1 MCPSL
6 QDQLL
11 KLGMANKKQAQQ
23 AKTQKRQKTKQKKGG
38 QADSEAA
45 SREAALAKE
54 RAEKIAKDRL
64 LNEQREKD
72 KQQRAIEAQIVQLIQ
87 AHTIAIP
94 ADAEIT
100 YNFVQGTLIKRL
112 YVTEELQNQ
121 LTKGFVA
128 IAIDGDNYRLVP
140 DAVASRIAERDATRV
155 IRVIQRQEEVE
166 DDPYADY
173 AIPDDLMW

>member
-38 QADSEAA
+38 QADNEAL
-45 SREAALAKE
+45 SREEALARE
-54 RAEKIAKDRL
+54 RAEKIAKDRM

-94 ADAEIT
+94 GDAEIT
-100 YNFVQGTLIKRL
+100 YNFVHGTVIKRL

-121 LTKGFVA
+121 LTKGFIA
-128 IAIDGDNYRLVP
+128 IAIDGEKYHLVP
-140 DAVASRIAERDATRV
+140 DAVAGRIAERDEARV
-155 IRVIQRQEEVE
+155 IRVLQSQEEVE